1 MNQSPAPGM
10 VKDVT
15 VIADPDDISPYLSND
30 KKTMVLFEMA
40 TCPYCWMFQGRFL
53 DFVHSCARDFEFLRV
68 TIDDPDNPLWAK
80 YDIHN
85 VPTVIVFAGGKIM
98 SRLDSVPFF
107 GISKKKWAEFC
118 AGFK

>member
-1 MNQSPAPGM
+1 MTTPDKSNG
-10 VKDVT
+10 VN
-15 VIADPDDISPYLSND
+15 VIAGPNDISTHIGGEI
-30 KKTMVLFEMA
+30 KTVVLFEMT
-40 TCPYCWMFQGRFL
+40 TCPFCRMFEERFL
-53 DFVHSCARDFEFLRV
+53 DFARSSSGDLNFLRV
-68 TIDDPDNPLWAK
+68 TLDNPGNPLWAR

-85 VPTVIVFAGGKIM
+85 VPTVIIFAGGKIT